1 MEVSSLTSLQSR
13 LDDVRSRVAMR
24 QNPAGASVNEPAV
37 SLNLSRQT
45 QSSSVTNNIDPEQA
59 STILNE
65 VQMSASSSES
75 FGDVHNLDIN
85 RVLQLIS

>member
-45 QSSSVTNNIDPEQA
+45 QSSNVTNNIDPEQA